1 MAARALCIVAVM
13 EMLTDLRTSA
23 VHGRAFVVMG
33 FCVGAFAAYVP
44 QLKGHAGLSD
54 AEFGLALLIG
64 AAGPSVQCGWPQR

>member
-1 MAARALCIVAVM
+1 M
-13 EMLTDLRTSA
+13 EMLTDLRTSV

-54 AEFGLALLIG
+54 AEFGLALIT
-64 AAGPSVQCGWPQR
+64 S